1 MKPQDGENVLFLE
14 NQIMEYDW
22 GSRTAIPDLLSMP
35 SPSDNPVAE
44 LWMGAHPKAPSKVIC
59 DGEKPDLAE
68 FIARDPE
75 KVLGEKAAARFDGK
89 LPFLF
94 KALAAEKPLS
104 VQAHPDARMA
114 KEGFE
119 RENDRNIPLD
129 HRRRNYKDDRAKP
142 ECICAITPFHALCG
156 FRKIPDML
164 NLFETV
170 LHPDFSDLLNPLRS
184 VQGHSDS
191 EIEAGLSKFFKILFM
206 ISGTDM
212 KKLAAHAVDVAG
224 RKTAENPAFQW
235 MVNIHSETHAKKTN
249 KGEPSDGPLD
259 PGILAPLFLNYI
271 CLEPGQALF
280 LEAGRLHSYLK
291 GLGMELMGAS
301 DNVVRCALTSKHI
314 DTDELYRV
322 VRFEVRDIEVL
333 EPERNSHGERIY
345 PTPAEEFVLSSIK
358 VGRQV
363 RYVSPANRSAEIMLC
378 ASGKCRL
385 RFGTEGGGAD
395 VEKGRSF
402 LVPASAPAYSIE
414 GDAELF
420 KASIPER

>member
-1 MKPQDGENVLFLE
+1 MKPQDGANVLFLE

-22 GSRTAIPDLLSMP
+22 GSRTAIPDLLGMP
-35 SPSDNPVAE
+35 SPSDKPVAE
-44 LWMGAHPKAPSKVIC
+44 LWMGAHPKAPSKVLC

-119 RENDRNIPLD
+119 RENARNVPLD
-129 HRRRNYKDDRAKP
+129 HRTRNYKDDRAKP

-170 LHPDFSDLLNPLRS
+170 LHQDFSDLLNPLRS

-191 EIEAGLSKFFKILFM
+191 EIETGLSRFFKGLFM
-206 ISGTDM
+206 ISGPDM
-212 KKLAAHAVDVAG
+212 KKLAEHAVDVAG

-235 MVNIHSETHAKKTN
+235 MVNIHAETHAKKTDRDQP
-249 KGEPSDGPLD
+249 GDGPLD

-271 CLEPGQALF
+271 RLEPGQALF

-314 DTDELYRV
+314 DTDELNRV

-333 EPERNSHGERIY
+333 EPEQNSHGERIY

-358 VGRQV
+358 VGPQV
-363 RYVSPANRSAEIMLC
+363 RFVSSADRSAEIMLC
-378 ASGKCRL
+378 TSGKCRL
-385 RFGTEGGGAD
+385 RFGSEESGTD
-395 VEKGRSF
+395 VEKGQSF